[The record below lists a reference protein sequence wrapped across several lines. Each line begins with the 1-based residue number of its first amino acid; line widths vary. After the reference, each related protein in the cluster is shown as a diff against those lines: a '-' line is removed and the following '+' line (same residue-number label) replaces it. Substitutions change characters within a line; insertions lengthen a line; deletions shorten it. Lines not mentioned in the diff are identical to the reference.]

1 MRHRWWVPAVLWG
14 IFTTYSIVVSVRGG
28 ALGFLSVPR
37 SHPWGLQV
45 VLDLFV
51 SLVVALRYL
60 APKARR
66 LGVPRAPYV
75 LATLTLGSVGL
86 LLFVTHV
93 EWAEA
98 RGEQARGEERGR
110 ADAP

>member
-45 VLDLFV
+45 LLDLFV

-66 LGVPRAPYV
+66 LGVPV
-75 LATLTLGSVGL
+75 SHTHLALPTYSEL
-86 LLFVTHV
+86 
-93 EWAEA
+93 
-98 RGEQARGEERGR
+98 QALDDRFIG
-110 ADAP
+110 